1 MKKQVTLKITG
12 MHCGGC
18 SASVEKALKGVTGVS
33 AASVNLEA
41 AQASVEYDSDKTNEK
56 DLVKAVKTA
65 GFSVSP

>member
-18 SASVEKALKGVTGVS
+18 SASVEKALKGVSGVS
-33 AASVNLEA
+33 AANVNLEA
-41 AQASVEYDSDKTNEK
+41 AKASVEFDSDKTNEK

-65 GFSVSP
+65 GFGVAP